1 MRSYK
6 DAKSMAKSLRDLL
19 AARHVSLSHSECLEV
34 VAQQFS
40 VADWNTL
47 ASKLNAEERQP
58 ARPRDPD
65 TVLSPTTTA
74 PRAPDAILNPVPVV
88 PLRDVV
94 VYPGILIPIFAG
106 RPKSI
111 HAAEIAMGADKQVL
125 LITQRRADASDPTAE
140 DLYEIGTVAR
150 VMKLTHGSAPM
161 TWQILVEG
169 VVRARLDLLH
179 AEEDHVSAQVTVL
192 NDIQTQNDEHT
203 DARKKAVITRF
214 EQYARLHEWP
224 NKAWETPPDQPA
236 FAEILRWF
244 SGLALGRFADTIAA
258 YMPLQLA
265 QKQQVL
271 EILDVHKRL
280 MYVEAATK
288 ELEQT
293 GPA

>member
-34 VAQQFS
+34 VAQQFG

-74 PRAPDAILNPVPVV
+74 PRAPEAFLKPIPVV

-94 VYPGILIPIFAG
+94 VYPGMLIPLFAG
-106 RPKSI
+106 RPKTF
-111 HAAEIAMGADKQVL
+111 HAAEAAMRGDKHVL
-125 LITQRRADASDPTAE
+125 LITQRRPEVSEPTAE
-140 DLYEIGTVAR
+140 DLYQIGTVANIK
-150 VMKLTHGSAPM
+150 KLTHGSAPM

-169 VVRARLDLLH
+169 IMRTHLDVLH

-192 NDIQTQNDEHT
+192 NDIQTQNGGDT
-203 DARKKAVITRF
+203 DALKKAVMTRF
-214 EQYARLHEWP
+214 EQYAQLREWP
-224 NKAWETPPDQPA
+224 NKAWKTPPEPVV

-244 SGLALGRFADTIAA
+244 SGLDVGRFADTIAA
-258 YMPLQLA
+258 HMPLPLP
-265 QKQQVL
+265 QKQEVL

-280 MYVEAATK
+280 MYVDAATK